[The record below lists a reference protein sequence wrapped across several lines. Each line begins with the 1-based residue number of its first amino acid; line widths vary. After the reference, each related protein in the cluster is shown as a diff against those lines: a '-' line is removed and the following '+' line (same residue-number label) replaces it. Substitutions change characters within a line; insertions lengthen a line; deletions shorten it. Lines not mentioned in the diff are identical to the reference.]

1 MDLIYPNLFT
11 NPNIKFLDPYAK
23 SGLYI
28 AEITKRLYKGLQD
41 QIPDSEERIRWI
53 LENQVYAIAPS
64 NIIYNIVKNFVYP
77 ENIDV
82 STKNLVELDL
92 AAALDEED
100 WQQRITQAFGGEELK
115 FDVIIGNP
123 PYQEMD
129 GGGMGTSAMPLYHH
143 FVDHAKKL
151 NPKLLS
157 FIIPARWYSGG
168 KGLHAFRDEMLN
180 DKRIRELHD
189 FFDATDCFPDID
201 ISGGVCYFLW
211 DRDYDGDCR
220 VVTYRSGVKNELTRP
235 LRTKGSDVFIRF
247 NEAVSIFHKVQSSN
261 FESFANKVSARRPFG
276 IDSSVEVEE
285 TGGPGFVKIYAYPR
299 NGYVSIDHVIRGH
312 DWLPKYKVLLSKAYG
327 ERGAFPYLVTAK
339 PFIGEPNSCCSET
352 YLVVHA
358 SDSRQECE
366 NVISYMT
373 TRFFRFLVLLK
384 KNTQN
389 TSRNVYSFVPV
400 VDFSEP
406 WTDDKLYSKYAL
418 TDEEI
423 EFIESMVRPMVL
435 E

>member
-1 MDLIYPNLFT
+1 
-11 NPNIKFLDPYAK
+11 
-23 SGLYI
+23 
-28 AEITKRLYKGLQD
+28 
-41 QIPDSEERIRWI
+41 
-53 LENQVYAIAPS
+53 
-64 NIIYNIVKNFVYP
+64 
-77 ENIDV
+77 
-82 STKNLVELDL
+82 
-92 AAALDEED
+92 
-100 WQQRITQAFGGEELK
+100 
-115 FDVIIGNP
+115 
-123 PYQEMD
+123 
-129 GGGMGTSAMPLYHH
+129 
-143 FVDHAKKL
+143 
-151 NPKLLS
+151 
-157 FIIPARWYSGG
+157 
-168 KGLHAFRDEMLN
+168 MLN

-285 TGGPGFVKIYAYPR
+285 TGAPVSLRFTHIPEMGMCPSTMSSEAMIGCR
-299 NGYVSIDHVIRGH
+299 NIKYFS
-312 DWLPKYKVLLSKAYG
+312 PKPT
-327 ERGAFPYLVTAK
+327 EREGFPYLVTAK